1 MKKQYRVKKSSEIES
16 ILKNRKYSSNSYF
29 TIYKKNNKETSHFRY
44 AMSVNKKIGHAV
56 VRNRLKRQVR
66 AIIREF
72 NIIDNVDIFIIV
84 RNKILNL
91 SFQEMK
97 KQLEDLFKK
106 QKLIKKGENDDSI
119 YK

>member
-1 MKKQYRVKKSSEIES
+1 MKKQYRVKKSNEIES
-16 ILKNRKYSSNSYF
+16 ILKNRKYSSNSFF
-29 TIYKKNNKETSHFRY
+29 TVYKKNNPETSHFRY

-56 VRNRLKRQVR
+56 VRNRLKRQIR

-91 SFQEMK
+91 SFQEIK
-97 KQLEDLFKK
+97 KQLEDLFKR

-119 YK
+119 YQ